1 MHHAHKPCATTHGK
15 VLAISDLA
23 YHMVVF
29 LPPMNEKWVWQKHL
43 GHASWILISKLNKLK
58 LVKGLSDL
66 RYHSNALC
74 GSYKKGKIVKSSFK
88 SENIVATSRTY
99 RSIWCTKISAYAI
112 CFLHY
117 MLFSKLEPN
126 PWPFNHITTISR
138 CVETYFLVKKKTLL
152 VDKYYS
158 TRYWQWVFVGLLI
171 FIHDLVFDSIHPQIF
186 KQCTLTFEWHNP
198 KTFPMHVGC
207 FHQLEKRI

>member
-1 MHHAHKPCATTHGK
+1 MLFVDHIIKER
-15 VLAISDLA
+15 LL
-23 YHMVVF
+23 
-29 LPPMNEKWVWQKHL
+29 NHL
-43 GHASWILISKLNKLK
+43 LNLRILSQPREHIGQLGALK
-58 LVKGLSDL
+58 FP
-66 RYHSNALC
+66 HSQ
-74 GSYKKGKIVKSSFK
+74 YV
-88 SENIVATSRTY
+88 
-99 RSIWCTKISAYAI
+99 
-112 CFLHY
+112 FLHY
-117 MLFSKLEPN
+117 MLFSKLEPK
-126 PWPFNHITTISR
+126 PWPFNHITTISL